1 MARIPDEVRWRLE
14 ELSREID
21 MLVFKLEQEPQIDPK
36 VERSRHR
43 RELERIRDELVDLTR
58 P

>member
-14 ELSREID
+14 ELSRDVD
-21 MLVFKLEQEPQIDPK
+21 MLVFKLEQEPQVDAK
-36 VERSRHR
+36 EERRRHR
-43 RELERIRDELVDLTR
+43 RELERIRDELVELTR